1 MSQLG
6 TILWVKARIARHG
19 IASIR
24 NESLLKVSVVSTAAV
39 MLWFGTL
46 SLFLWAF
53 TWLRMFL
60 PETAGGALTIGDIL
74 MARLLS
80 VFALALFFMLIFS
93 NTMIAFSTFYKARE
107 VKYMVQAPLSIPVF
121 FLGRFMESVS
131 FSSWAS
137 AYLGSPL
144 IIAYGI
150 TTDAHWGYYITAI
163 LFYLPYVIIPA
174 AIGTVFALVFVR
186 VVPSL
191 PRVTLFLVAGL
202 AVLSLFSYLRNA
214 FNPDR
219 LAEDSVLTV
228 VIQVASQTQSPLLP
242 SAWATQGVLNAA
254 QGVYGEVFFL
264 FLLLLSTALFFT
276 WLAAGIADKV
286 FLSGFSS
293 MMGSGRIP
301 MKPLGKG
308 ILGRL
313 DGVLGFL
320 SDPVR
325 PLVVKDIKLFWRD
338 AAQWTQFV
346 VFFGIMAVYVA
357 NLGNNAEIMRSETY
371 KSFVEG
377 LNIAA
382 CSLILA
388 SLTSRFAYPLISLE
402 GFRFWILGLAPLNL
416 KQLIWQKYW
425 LTVCATAPFSV
436 GLVLLSCFVL
446 QVEALS
452 FVMAVYSIVLANLT
466 LAGLAVGLG
475 SLYPNFEEDNPARI
489 VSGMGGTLNFLL
501 SVGYIIVAVGLQ
513 MAVTQW
519 NALGRFANP
528 ETFWLYVS
536 VAMTIITVFSL
547 AGTLIPMK
555 LGLNNL
561 LKTEF

>member
-1 MSQLG
+1 M
-6 TILWVKARIARHG
+6 ARHS
-19 IASIR
+19 IAAIR
-24 NESLLKVSVVSTAAV
+24 NESLLKVTVVSTAAV
-39 MLWFGTL
+39 MLWLGAL
-46 SLFLWAF
+46 ALFLWAF

-60 PETAGGALTIGDIL
+60 PETAEGAMTIGDIL
-74 MARLLS
+74 MARLLC

-93 NTMIAFSTFYKARE
+93 NTMIAFSTLYKARE
-107 VKYMVQAPLSIPVF
+107 VKYMVQAPLSIPIF

-150 TTDAHWGYYITAI
+150 TTNAHWGYYIAAVV
-163 LFYLPYVIIPA
+163 FYVPYVTVPA
-174 AIGTVFALVFVR
+174 AIGAILALLFVR

-191 PRVTLFLVAGL
+191 PRATLFVVAGL
-202 AVLSLFSYLRNA
+202 AVLLLTSYLRSA
-214 FNPDR
+214 FDPER
-219 LAEDSVLTV
+219 LAEDSVFTV
-228 VIQVASQTQSPLLP
+228 AIQVASQTQSPLLP
-242 SAWATQGVLNAA
+242 SYWAAQGVLSAA
-254 QGVYGEVFFL
+254 QGVYGEVVFL

-276 WLAAGIADKV
+276 WLAAGIADAV

-301 MKPLGKG
+301 LKPLGKG

-313 DGVLGFL
+313 DSVFVFL
-320 SDPVR
+320 SDPIR

-346 VFFGIMAVYVA
+346 VFFGIMGVYVA

-402 GFRFWILGLAPLNL
+402 GFRFWILRLAPLNL
-416 KQLIWQKYW
+416 KQLVWQKYW
-425 LTVCATAPFSV
+425 LTVFATAPFSV

-446 QVEALS
+446 EVDALRLVTS
-452 FVMAVYSIVLANLT
+452 VYVIVLANLT

-501 SVGYIIVAVGLQ
+501 SVGYIIIAVGLQ

-519 NALGRFANP
+519 NAMGKFENQ
-528 ETFWLYVS
+528 ETFWVALS
-536 VAMTIITVFSL
+536 VAMATTAVFSL